1 MNKKISGL
9 IFGLLFVF
17 SVVWAGEFTVCS
29 YNCGGLSDHYDYLRA
44 ACMQK
49 LMQERYGQEPATM
62 DRIEKMQQLS
72 LKMLFSQ
79 DPAEQAEANRA
90 WDEGQYQQF
99 YEHMI
104 LSPDELESPNTH
116 WFQKSE
122 EMITSYRVRPV
133 QLYDDEVAKQIND
146 HLSDLTGNKELDL
159 NQLLDES
166 RRTMGERIFRHQLK
180 YDIICLQEADYL
192 DDSMFPDH
200 FDTRFSS
207 SDHSV
212 NGVAWNSER
221 FELVDEIGEVSG
233 RAFVVELRDR
243 ECGKTVLVVSGHLS
257 GCNPFQVEEQDSAKG
272 DLELRTVVQL
282 FDEREADIKLVA
294 LDANV
299 TVMHPRLAILRDS
312 GYQFDSESR
321 LEPTCTN
328 PNLILNTRI
337 DWIAV
342 KGGDSSIVHIPV
354 LGVDLNTIQANISD
368 HKPIAARI
376 HF

>member
-354 LGVDLNTIQANISD
+354 LGVDLNTIQANIS
-368 HKPIAARI
+368 
-376 HF
+376 

>member
-1 MNKKISGL
+1 MNKKFSGL
-9 IFGLLFVF
+9 IVCLLFVF
-17 SVVWAGEFTVCS
+17 SVAWAGEFTVCS

-49 LMQERYGQEPATM
+49 LMHERHDREPATM
-62 DRIEKMQQLS
+62 DRIEKMQQLA
-72 LKMLFSQ
+72 LKILFSQ
-79 DPAEQAEANRA
+79 DPIEQAEARRV
-90 WDEGQYQQF
+90 WEEGKYQQF
-99 YEHMI
+99 YERLT
-104 LSPDELESPNTH
+104 LSPDKLESPNSL

-122 EMITSYRVRPV
+122 EMITSYKVRPV
-133 QLYDDEVAKQIND
+133 QLYDDEVARQLSD
-146 HLSDLTGNKELDL
+146 HLNDLTGGKKLDL

-166 RRTMGERIFRHQLK
+166 RRTMGERIFRHHLK

-192 DDSMFPDH
+192 DASMFPDH
-200 FDTRFSS
+200 FETRFSS

-212 NGVAWNSER
+212 NGVAWNKER
-221 FELVDEIGEVSG
+221 YELTDEIGEVLG
-233 RAFVVELRDR
+233 RAFVVELRDK
-243 ECGKTVLVVSGHLS
+243 ECGKTLLVASGHLS

-272 DLELRTVVQL
+272 DRELQAIVQL
-282 FDEREADIKLVA
+282 FEGREADIKLVA

-312 GYQFDSESR
+312 DYQFDSESR

-342 KGGDSSIVHIPV
+342 KGGHSSITHIPV
-354 LGVDLNTIQANISD
+354 LGVDLNTIQTNVSD